1 MTGKKIHTYA
11 IIIGCG
17 RLGSGLAGKM
27 SEEGKDV
34 MVIDFD
40 KTAFRKLPASYGGL
54 TMVAN
59 ATDIEKLKQA
69 EIKQADI
76 VIAVT
81 NNDNTNICA
90 AQIAKK
96 MFGVSR
102 VIARIYDDE
111 KKNLLVPY
119 HIDSICPAALSEKEI
134 AVFMNDGRN
143 VE

>member
-1 MTGKKIHTYA
+1 MADKNTHKYS

-17 RLGSGLAGKM
+17 RLGSCLAGKM

-34 MVIDFD
+34 MVIDYD

-69 EIKQADI
+69 EMKQADT

-81 NNDNTNICA
+81 DNDNTNICT
-90 AQIAKK
+90 AQIAKE

-102 VIARIYDDE
+102 VIARIYDDT
-111 KKNLLVPY
+111 KKSLLLPY
-119 HIDSICPAALSEKEI
+119 HINSICPAALSEKEI
-134 AVFMNDGRN
+134 TVFMKDGRC
-143 VE
+143 EE

>member
-1 MTGKKIHTYA
+1 MTNKSTHTYS

-34 MVIDFD
+34 MVIDYD
-40 KTAFRKLPASYGGL
+40 KTAFRKLPLSYGGL

-69 EIKQADI
+69 EIKQADTVI
-76 VIAVT
+76 VVT
-81 NNDNTNICA
+81 DNDNINICA

-96 MFGVSR
+96 MFDVPR
-102 VIARIYDDE
+102 VIARIYDDT
-111 KKNLLVPY
+111 KKKLLVSDQ
-119 HIDSICPAALSEKEI
+119 IDSICPTSLSEKKI
-134 AVFMNDGRN
+134 TVFMQEGRN
-143 VE
+143 EE

>member
-1 MTGKKIHTYA
+1 MTDKKTHTYS

-59 ATDIEKLKQA
+59 ATDMEKLNQA
-69 EIKQADI
+69 EMKQADT

-81 NNDNTNICA
+81 DNDNINICA
-90 AQIAKK
+90 AQIAKNT
-96 MFGVSR
+96 FGVSR

-111 KKNLLVPY
+111 KKSLLVPY
-119 HIDSICPAALSEKEI
+119 HINCICPAALSEKEI
-134 AVFMNDGRN
+134 AVFMKDGRN
-143 VE
+143 VK